1 MYSNILKVFLL
12 SILPI
17 FNIIG
22 ESEKKK
28 VLVGKIDNNIDPR
41 TNRYSKLL
49 LEEASENDYDIVV
62 IEMDTYGG
70 AVNDADDIRTRI
82 LDFEIPIYVWIN
94 KDAASA
100 GALISIACDSI
111 YMSSGASIGAA
122 TVVTGD
128 GTQAPDKYQSYMR
141 SIMRSTA
148 EAKGRDPKIA
158 EAMVDEDIEVD
169 SISMEGK
176 VITFSTKEAIKYG
189 FCDAELNSV
198 VEIMERQGIEDYEI
212 TKLELGSTEDII
224 SFFLNPVVSS
234 ILILLILGG
243 LYFELQTPGIGFPI
257 IASIT
262 ALILYL
268 VPYYL
273 NGVAENWEIIMFFV
287 GVILI
292 MLEVFVIP
300 GFGIFGI
307 TGLFTSIGSLI
318 LIMLN
323 NDMFDFTFV
332 LSKDLVSS
340 SLSVLISVFSFLLI
354 LLFGGIKLTDTKA
367 FKNIALAET
376 QDISKGYISNKYSD
390 DIVGKKGKFLKEN
403 IGVTISFYNEN
414 PLLVELPN
422 QIECKIE
429 STDAALK
436 GQTVSSSYKPAVLE
450 NGLKIQ
456 VPPFVESEDII
467 IVDTRTIEYIKKI

>member
-1 MYSNILKVFLL
+1 MCSNIFKVLVLSLL
-12 SILPI
+12 PL
-17 FNIIG
+17 FNILG
-22 ESEKKK
+22 NNEEKKK
-28 VLVGKIDNNIDPR
+28 ILVGKIDNNIDPR

-49 LEEASENDYDIVV
+49 LEEALDKDYDIVV

-100 GALISIACDSI
+100 GALISIATDSI

-128 GTQAPDKYQSYMR
+128 GAQAPDKYQSYMR

-158 EAMVDEDIEVD
+158 EAMVDEDIKVD

-176 VITFSTKEAIKYG
+176 VITFSTKEALKYG
-189 FCDAELNSV
+189 FCDAELNSID
-198 VEIMERQGIEDYEI
+198 EIMDRQGIENYEI
-212 TKLELGSTEDII
+212 SSFELGSAEGII
-224 SFFLNPVVSS
+224 SFFLNPIVSS

-273 NGVAENWEIIMFFV
+273 NGVAENWEIIMFFI
-287 GVILI
+287 GII
-292 MLEVFVIP
+292 FIALEVFVIP

-307 TGLFTSIGSLI
+307 AGLFTSITSLI

-323 NDMFDFTFV
+323 NDLFDFTFV
-332 LSKDLVSS
+332 LSRDLVSS
-340 SLSVLISVFSFLLI
+340 SLSVLISVLSFLLI
-354 LLFGGIKLTDTKA
+354 VLFGGIKLTDSNA
-367 FKNIALAET
+367 FKNIALAQT
-376 QDISKGYISNKYSD
+376 QEVSKGYISNRYSNN
-390 DIVGKKGKFLKEN
+390 IVGKKGKSFTVLRPSGKIKIDSQIFDASTEGDFIEKNKNITVVSVEGSSLK
-403 IGVTISFYNEN
+403 V
-414 PLLVELPN
+414 
-422 QIECKIE
+422 
-429 STDAALK
+429 
-436 GQTVSSSYKPAVLE
+436 
-450 NGLKIQ
+450 
-456 VPPFVESEDII
+456 
-467 IVDTRTIEYIKKI
+467 KKA

>member
-1 MYSNILKVFLL
+1 MKSNILKVLL
-12 SILPI
+12 FSVLPLFFI
-17 FNIIG
+17 NANDK
-22 ESEKKK
+22 ETK
-28 VLVGKIDNNIDPR
+28 VLVGEIKSNIDPR
-41 TNRYSKLL
+41 TNRYTKLL
-49 LEEASENDYDIVV
+49 LEEASEKDYDVII

-82 LDFEIPIYVWIN
+82 LDFEKPIYVWIN

-100 GALISIACDSI
+100 GALISIATDSI

-169 SISMEGK
+169 SISAEGK
-176 VITFSTKEAIKYG
+176 VITFSTQEAIKFG
-189 FCDAELNSV
+189 FCDAELNSIE
-198 VEIMERQGIEDYEI
+198 EILERQNINNYNI
-212 TKLELGSTEDII
+212 TKYELDSTEDII

-234 ILILLILGG
+234 VLILLILGG
-243 LYFELQTPGIGFPI
+243 LYFEMQTPGVGFPI

-273 NGVAENWEIIMFFV
+273 NGVAENWEILLFFI
-287 GVILI
+287 GII
-292 MLEVFVIP
+292 FIALEVFVIP
-300 GFGIFGI
+300 GFGVFGVI
-307 TGLFTSIGSLI
+307 GLFASLSSLI

-332 LSKDLVSS
+332 LSRDLIAS
-340 SLSVLISVFSFLLI
+340 SLSVFISVFSFGLLV
-354 LLFGGIKLTDTKA
+354 LFGGIKLTDSKA
-367 FKNIALAET
+367 FKKIALNET
-376 QDISKGYISNKYSD
+376 QETSKGYVSKKYPD
-390 DIVGKKGKFLKEN
+390 NLLNMKGKSFTILRPSGKVIIDEN
-403 IGVTISFYNEN
+403 IYDA
-414 PLLVELPN
+414 
-422 QIECKIE
+422 
-429 STDAALK
+429 STS
-436 GQTVSSSYKPAVLE
+436 G
-450 NGLKIQ
+450 
-456 VPPFVESEDII
+456 
-467 IVDTRTIEYIKKI
+467 EYIDKNKNVIVTNNEGSSLKVKKA

>member
-212 TKLELGSTEDII
+212 TKFELGSTEDII

-390 DIVGKKGKFLKEN
+390 DIVGKKGK
-403 IGVTISFYNEN
+403 SFTVLRPSGKVIINDVIY
-414 PLLVELPN
+414 
-422 QIECKIE
+422 
-429 STDAALK
+429 DAATEGEFIEK
-436 GQTVSSSYKPAVLE
+436 NK
-450 NGLKIQ
+450 N
-456 VPPFVESEDII
+456 I
-467 IVDTRTIEYIKKI
+467 IVINSEGSSLRVKKA

>member
-1 MYSNILKVFLL
+1 MYSNILKVFVLF
-12 SILPI
+12 ILPL
-17 FNIIG
+17 FNIIADND
-22 ESEKKK
+22 EKKI
-28 VLVGKIDNNIDPR
+28 LLGKIDDNIDPR

-49 LEEASENDYDIVV
+49 LDEASKDEYDIVV

-82 LDFEIPIYVWIN
+82 LDFEKPIYVWIN

-128 GTQAPDKYQSYMR
+128 GAQAPDKYQSYMR

-158 EAMVDEDIEVD
+158 EAMVDEDISVD

-176 VITFSTKEAIKYG
+176 VITFSTKEAMKFG

-198 VEIMERQGIEDYEI
+198 EEILERQGIEKFDI
-212 TKLELGSTEDII
+212 VPFELGSAEGII
-224 SFFLNPVVSS
+224 SFFLNPIVSS

-273 NGVAENWEIIMFFV
+273 NGVAENWEIILFFV

-292 MLEVFVIP
+292 VIEVFIIP
-300 GFGIFGI
+300 GFGVFGVL
-307 TGLFTSIGSLI
+307 GLFTSIGSLI

-323 NDMFDFTFV
+323 NDLFDFTFV

-340 SLSVLISVFSFLLI
+340 SLSVLISVLSFLLLI
-354 LLFGGIKLTDTKA
+354 IFGGVKITDTKA
-367 FKNIALAET
+367 FKRIALEET
-376 QDISKGYISNKYSD
+376 QDTSKGFISQKYSND
-390 DIVGKKGKFLKEN
+390 LVGKKGK
-403 IGVTISFYNEN
+403 SFSVLRPSGKIILSDKVYDASTSGEF
-414 PLLVELPN
+414 
-422 QIECKIE
+422 IEKN
-429 STDAALK
+429 K
-436 GQTVSSSYKPAVLE
+436 
-450 NGLKIQ
+450 N
-456 VPPFVESEDII
+456 I
-467 IVDTRTIEYIKKI
+467 IVINNEGSSLKVKEV

>member
-1 MYSNILKVFLL
+1 MKSNILKVLL
-12 SILPI
+12 FSVLPLFFI
-17 FNIIG
+17 NANDK
-22 ESEKKK
+22 ETK
-28 VLVGKIDNNIDPR
+28 VLVGEIKSNIDPR
-41 TNRYSKLL
+41 TNRYTKLL
-49 LEEASENDYDIVV
+49 LEEASEKDYDVII

-82 LDFEIPIYVWIN
+82 LDFEKPIYVWIN

-100 GALISIACDSI
+100 GALISIATDSI

-169 SISMEGK
+169 SISAEGK
-176 VITFSTKEAIKYG
+176 VITFSTQEAIKFG
-189 FCDAELNSV
+189 FCDAELNSIE
-198 VEIMERQGIEDYEI
+198 EILERQNINNYNI
-212 TKLELGSTEDII
+212 TKYELDSTEDII

-234 ILILLILGG
+234 VLILLILGG
-243 LYFELQTPGIGFPI
+243 LYFEMQTPGVGFPI

-273 NGVAENWEIIMFFV
+273 NGVAENWEILLFFI
-287 GVILI
+287 GII
-292 MLEVFVIP
+292 FIALEVFVIP
-300 GFGIFGI
+300 GFGVFGVI
-307 TGLFTSIGSLI
+307 GLFASLSSLI

-332 LSKDLVSS
+332 LSRDLIAS
-340 SLSVLISVFSFLLI
+340 SLSVFISVFSFGLLV
-354 LLFGGIKLTDTKA
+354 LFGGIKLTDSEA
-367 FKNIALAET
+367 FKKIALNET
-376 QDISKGYISNKYSD
+376 QEKGKGYVSKKYSD
-390 DIVGKKGKFLKEN
+390 NLLNMKGKSFTILRPSGKVIIDEN
-403 IGVTISFYNEN
+403 IYDA
-414 PLLVELPN
+414 
-422 QIECKIE
+422 
-429 STDAALK
+429 STS
-436 GQTVSSSYKPAVLE
+436 G
-450 NGLKIQ
+450 
-456 VPPFVESEDII
+456 
-467 IVDTRTIEYIKKI
+467 EYIDKNKNVIVTNNEGSSLKVKKA

>member
-1 MYSNILKVFLL
+1 MYSNILKVFVLF
-12 SILPI
+12 ILPL
-17 FNIIG
+17 FNIIADND
-22 ESEKKK
+22 EKKI
-28 VLVGKIDNNIDPR
+28 LLGKIDDNIDPR

-49 LEEASENDYDIVV
+49 LDEASNDEYDIVV

-82 LDFEIPIYVWIN
+82 LDFEKPIYVWIN

-128 GTQAPDKYQSYMR
+128 GAQAPDKYQSYMR

-158 EAMVDEDIEVD
+158 EAMVDEDISVD

-176 VITFSTKEAIKYG
+176 VITFSTKEAMKFG

-198 VEIMERQGIEDYEI
+198 EEILERQGIEKFDI
-212 TKLELGSTEDII
+212 VPFELGSAEGII
-224 SFFLNPVVSS
+224 SFFLNPIVSS

-273 NGVAENWEIIMFFV
+273 NGVAENWEIILFFV
-287 GVILI
+287 GVILVVI
-292 MLEVFVIP
+292 EVFIIP
-300 GFGIFGI
+300 GFGVFGI
-307 TGLFTSIGSLI
+307 LGLFTSIGSLI

-323 NDMFDFTFV
+323 NDLFDFTFV

-340 SLSVLISVFSFLLI
+340 SLSVLISVLSFLLLI
-354 LLFGGIKLTDTKA
+354 IFGGVKITDTKA
-367 FKNIALAET
+367 FKRIALEET
-376 QDISKGYISNKYSD
+376 QDTSKGFISQKYSND
-390 DIVGKKGKFLKEN
+390 LVGKKGK
-403 IGVTISFYNEN
+403 SFSVLRPSGKIILSDKVYDASTSGEF
-414 PLLVELPN
+414 
-422 QIECKIE
+422 IEKN
-429 STDAALK
+429 K
-436 GQTVSSSYKPAVLE
+436 
-450 NGLKIQ
+450 N
-456 VPPFVESEDII
+456 I
-467 IVDTRTIEYIKKI
+467 IVINNEGSSLKVKEV

>member
-1 MYSNILKVFLL
+1 
-12 SILPI
+12 
-17 FNIIG
+17 
-22 ESEKKK
+22 
-28 VLVGKIDNNIDPR
+28 
-41 TNRYSKLL
+41 
-49 LEEASENDYDIVV
+49 
-62 IEMDTYGG
+62 
-70 AVNDADDIRTRI
+70 
-82 LDFEIPIYVWIN
+82 
-94 KDAASA
+94 
-100 GALISIACDSI
+100 
-111 YMSSGASIGAA
+111 MSSGASIGAA

-212 TKLELGSTEDII
+212 TKFELGSTEDII
-224 SFFLNPVVSS
+224 SFFLNPIVSS

-292 MLEVFVIP
+292 MLEVFAIP

-367 FKNIALAET
+367 FKNIALSET
-376 QDISKGYISNKYSD
+376 QDISLFK
-390 DIVGKKGKFLKEN
+390 
-403 IGVTISFYNEN
+403 
-414 PLLVELPN
+414 
-422 QIECKIE
+422 
-429 STDAALK
+429 
-436 GQTVSSSYKPAVLE
+436 
-450 NGLKIQ
+450 
-456 VPPFVESEDII
+456 
-467 IVDTRTIEYIKKI
+467 

>member
-1 MYSNILKVFLL
+1 MYSNILKVFVLF
-12 SILPI
+12 ILPL
-17 FNIIG
+17 FNIIADND
-22 ESEKKK
+22 EKKI
-28 VLVGKIDNNIDPR
+28 LLGKIDDNIDPR

-49 LEEASENDYDIVV
+49 LDEASKDEYDIVV

-82 LDFEIPIYVWIN
+82 LDFEKPIYVWIN

-128 GTQAPDKYQSYMR
+128 GAQAPDKYQSYMR

-158 EAMVDEDIEVD
+158 EAMVDEDISVD

-176 VITFSTKEAIKYG
+176 VITFSTKEAMKFG

-198 VEIMERQGIEDYEI
+198 EEILERQGIEKFDI
-212 TKLELGSTEDII
+212 VPFELGSAEGII
-224 SFFLNPVVSS
+224 SFFLNPIVSS

-273 NGVAENWEIIMFFV
+273 NGVAENWEIILFFV

-292 MLEVFVIP
+292 VIEVFIIP
-300 GFGIFGI
+300 GFGVFGI
-307 TGLFTSIGSLI
+307 LGLFTSIGSLI

-323 NDMFDFTFV
+323 NDLFDFTFV

-340 SLSVLISVFSFLLI
+340 SLSVLISVLSFLLI
-354 LLFGGIKLTDTKA
+354 IIFGGVKITDTKA
-367 FKNIALAET
+367 FKRIALEET
-376 QDISKGYISNKYSD
+376 QDTSKGFISQKYSND
-390 DIVGKKGKFLKEN
+390 LVGKKGK
-403 IGVTISFYNEN
+403 SFSVLRPSGKIILSDKVYDASTSGEF
-414 PLLVELPN
+414 
-422 QIECKIE
+422 IEKN
-429 STDAALK
+429 K
-436 GQTVSSSYKPAVLE
+436 
-450 NGLKIQ
+450 N
-456 VPPFVESEDII
+456 I
-467 IVDTRTIEYIKKI
+467 IVINNEGSSLKVKKV

>member
-1 MYSNILKVFLL
+1 MCSNIFKVLVLSLL
-12 SILPI
+12 PL
-17 FNIIG
+17 FNILG
-22 ESEKKK
+22 NNEEKKK
-28 VLVGKIDNNIDPR
+28 ILVGKIDNNIDPR

-49 LEEASENDYDIVV
+49 LEEALDKDYDIVV

-158 EAMVDEDIEVD
+158 EAMVDEDIKVD

-176 VITFSTKEAIKYG
+176 VITFSTKEALKYG
-189 FCDAELNSV
+189 FCDAELNSID
-198 VEIMERQGIEDYEI
+198 EIMDRQGIENYEI
-212 TKLELGSTEDII
+212 SSFELGSAEGII
-224 SFFLNPVVSS
+224 SFFLNPIVSS

-287 GVILI
+287 GII
-292 MLEVFVIP
+292 FIALEVFVIP

-307 TGLFTSIGSLI
+307 AGLFTSITSLI

-323 NDMFDFTFV
+323 NDLFDFTFV
-332 LSKDLVSS
+332 LSRDLVSS
-340 SLSVLISVFSFLLI
+340 SLSVLISVLSFLLI
-354 LLFGGIKLTDTKA
+354 VLFGGIKLTDSNA
-367 FKNIALAET
+367 FKNIALAQT
-376 QDISKGYISNKYSD
+376 QEVSKGYISNRYSNN
-390 DIVGKKGKFLKEN
+390 IVGKKGK
-403 IGVTISFYNEN
+403 SFTVLR
-414 PLLVELPN
+414 PSGKIKIDS
-422 QIECKIE
+422 QIFDASTEGDFIE
-429 STDAALK
+429 K
-436 GQTVSSSYKPAVLE
+436 NK
-450 NGLKIQ
+450 N
-456 VPPFVESEDII
+456 I
-467 IVDTRTIEYIKKI
+467 IVVSVEGASLKVKKA

>member
-1 MYSNILKVFLL
+1 MNSNIFKVF
-12 SILPI
+12 ILFIFPL
-17 FNIIG
+17 FNINA
-22 ESEKKK
+22 ENEEKKI
-28 VLVGKIDNNIDPR
+28 LLGKIDDNIDPR

-49 LEEASENDYDIVV
+49 LEEASKSEYDIVV

-82 LDFEIPIYVWIN
+82 LDFNKPIYVWIN

-128 GTQAPDKYQSYMR
+128 GAQAPDKYQSYMR

-158 EAMVDEDIEVD
+158 EAMVDEDISVD
-169 SISMEGK
+169 SVSMEGK

-198 VEIMERQGIEDYEI
+198 EEILVRQGIENYEI
-212 TKLELGSTEDII
+212 VEFELGSAEDII

-257 IASIT
+257 MASVT

-273 NGVAENWEIIMFFV
+273 NGVAENWEIVLFFI
-287 GVILI
+287 GIILI
-292 MLEVFVIP
+292 SIEVFIIP
-300 GFGIFGI
+300 GFGVFGVF
-307 TGLFTSIGSLI
+307 GLFTSIGSLI

-323 NDMFDFTFV
+323 NDFFDFTFV

-340 SLSVLISVFSFLLI
+340 SLSVLISVFSFLLLVI
-354 LLFGGIKLTDTKA
+354 FGGVKITDTKA
-367 FKNIALAET
+367 FKKIALEET
-376 QDISKGYISNKYSD
+376 QELSKGFTSKKYSD
-390 DIVGKKGKFLKEN
+390 ELIGMKGK
-403 IGVTISFYNEN
+403 SF
-414 PLLVELPN
+414 
-422 QIECKIE
+422 
-429 STDAALK
+429 S
-436 GQTVSSSYKPAVLE
+436 VLRPS
-450 NGLKIQ
+450 GK
-456 VPPFVESEDII
+456 II
-467 IVDTRTIEYIKKI
+467 INEKIYDASTSGEFIEKNKNIEVISNEGSSLKVKIS